1 MAVNCQSVINILENM
16 APPQLAEEWDNV
28 GLQVGDPAAEI
39 ERVLVTLDVNADV
52 LQEAITKRVQMIV
65 AHHPLIYRPLKNLRY
80 DRPPGYLIKALV
92 ENKITVYCAHT
103 NLDSAAAGVNEML
116 ARKLGL
122 KDIEVLNPDKSEKL
136 FKIVVF
142 VPRGHEDKVREAM
155 SRAGAGW
162 IGNYSDC
169 TFQTAGTGTFR
180 ALAGANPFIGK
191 VGELERADEFR
202 LETIVP
208 DKWLSRVIKAMI
220 AAHPY
225 EEVAYDVYPLANKG
239 AELGLGRAGRLPQ
252 PVSFEEFCRQ
262 VKAALAV
269 DNIKFGGSLADRVH
283 KIAVCGGSGAGLM
296 TKAAAAG
303 AEVLVTGD
311 LKYHDGQAA
320 LDIGLK
326 FIDAG
331 HYATERVIVDQVAEV
346 IRQAA
351 KETNMDIDVLISEV
365 NTDPFSYF

>member
-1 MAVNCQSVINILENM
+1 MAVKCQTVIDIMERM
-16 APPQLAEEWDNV
+16 APLNLAEDWDNV
-28 GLQVGDPAAEI
+28 GLQVGDPAADTD
-39 ERVLVTLDVNADV
+39 RVLVTLDVNAEV
-52 LQEAITKRVQMIV
+52 VNEAITKNARMIV
-65 AHHPLIYRPLKNLRY
+65 THHPLIYQPLKNLRY
-80 DRPPGYLIKALV
+80 DKPLGALIKVLV
-92 ENKITVYCAHT
+92 DNSIVVYCAHT

-122 KDIEVLNPDKSEKL
+122 TDINVLSPDKGEKL

-142 VPRGHEDKVREAM
+142 IPLGHEDRVREAI

-162 IGNYSDC
+162 IGNYSEC
-169 TFQTAGTGTFR
+169 TFQITGTGTFR

-191 VGELERADEFR
+191 VGKLERVEELR

-220 AAHPY
+220 ETHPY
-225 EEVAYDVYPLANKG
+225 EEVAYDVYPLANEG
-239 AELGLGRAGRLPQ
+239 SRLGLGRIGKLPQ
-252 PVSFEEFCRQ
+252 PVSFDEFCRQ
-262 VKAALAV
+262 VKSALAV
-269 DNIKFGGSLADRVH
+269 DNVKIGGSLADRVH

-296 TKAAAAG
+296 SKAMAAG
-303 AEVLVTGD
+303 ADVLVTGD
-311 LKYHDGQAA
+311 LKYHDGQA
-320 LDIGLK
+320 GLAMGIK

-331 HYATERVIVDQVAEV
+331 HYATERVILGQVTEV

-365 NTDPFSYF
+365 NTDPFGFF